1 MTFIGM
7 ASSSAHQ
14 RVVGDEGQAAGAL
27 DGHRHLT
34 LVLGAVPRDPPRDDL
49 PALGHEVL
57 QHRLVLEVG
66 VAPLLGAE
74 AAHLLAAEAAAS
86 AALLVVATRPTA
98 AAHPA
103 AATATTPAAARAVAP
118 RTVSVSELSS
128 HVLLPP
134 GWPAQA
140 SSGASS
146 SRPSPSMPS
155 RGGPA
160 RSGAGPRAS
169 STSPASFTSSWPGRV
184 SGSTSSATFT
194 LSQRVTSSRLRRL
207 RSTSATRA

>member
-98 AAHPA
+98 AA
-103 AATATTPAAARAVAP
+103 RAVAP

-169 STSPASFTSSWPGRV
+169 STSPASFTSSWTGRL

-207 RSTSATRA
+207 RSTSATRACPPRYEAWT

>member
-1 MTFIGM
+1 M

-27 DGHRHLT
+27 DGHSHLT

-66 VAPLLGAE
+66 VTPLLGAE

-98 AAHPA
+98 PPPPPPRHSAHRPRH
-103 AATATTPAAARAVAP
+103 PPRRREGRRP
-118 RTVSVSELSS
+118 ENRFRFRTVQSYLA
-128 HVLLPP
+128 
-134 GWPAQA
+134 PA
-140 SSGASS
+140 
-146 SRPSPSMPS
+146 RV
-155 RGGPA
+155 A
-160 RSGAGPRAS
+160 RSG
-169 STSPASFTSSWPGRV
+169 
-184 SGSTSSATFT
+184 
-194 LSQRVTSSRLRRL
+194 LLRRL
-207 RSTSATRA
+207 LVQALTLHAVPRRTGALRSRTAGLVHVTGQL